1 MLTNQLLSEALKKV
15 QFIDVNAIDRVAVAL
30 HKGSLLHHGPFAN
43 MQRAWNMNH
52 SIT

>member
-30 HKGSLLHHGPFAN
+30 HHGPFAN